1 MTLFVSV
8 IGKGGEQIQKLQAE
22 AGCKVVV
29 QTESIGLPY
38 RICTLTGERSAIE
51 RAKRL
56 IDDIIQ
62 RGATDS
68 SMLPPGQQVFEL
80 RIPGN
85 KCGLIIGKNGETI
98 KRLGEQYGVKL
109 VVVQETNSASNSDKP
124 LRITGESERVQ
135 RCKEAVLQLIEPKN
149 EQPGANQ
156 NKYQTNEYGSKS
168 SSYRP
173 GIQANG
179 QCDSYI
185 KVPSD
190 KAGIVIGKGKFY
202 FFSFP

>member
-1 MTLFVSV
+1 M
-8 IGKGGEQIQKLQAE
+8 
-22 AGCKVVV
+22 
-29 QTESIGLPY
+29 
-38 RICTLTGERSAIE
+38 TGERHAID

-124 LRITGESERVQ
+124 LRITGEQERVN
-135 RCKEAVLQLIEPKN
+135 RCKEAVMQLIAPKN
-149 EQPGANQ
+149 EQGGGGGGGSYQ
-156 NKYQTNEYGSKS
+156 NKFQTNEYGSKS
-168 SSYRP
+168 SSYQP
-173 GIQANG
+173 GGGQANG
-179 QCDSYI
+179 QSESYI

-190 KAGIVIGKGKFY
+190 KAGIVIGKGKLNNMTRGVLNSLQFKCLLCVNKCAK
-202 FFSFP
+202 

>member
-1 MTLFVSV
+1 M
-8 IGKGGEQIQKLQAE
+8 
-22 AGCKVVV
+22 
-29 QTESIGLPY
+29 
-38 RICTLTGERSAIE
+38 
-51 RAKRL
+51 

-68 SMLPPGQQVFEL
+68 SMLPAGQQVFEL

-149 EQPGANQ
+149 EQGATP

-190 KAGIVIGKGKFY
+190 KAGIVIGKGNNFVC
-202 FFSFP
+202 FRP